1 MTGPHA
7 PMTEDAAL
15 ARLAAA
21 YGILPAYHDIDG
33 REHHTSD
40 ATRRALLAAMGVSA
54 DDDATVREALREW
67 DAERSRRILPAAVV
81 LRDGGGPL
89 EVRVLLPERFAHA
102 MIGWRITRED
112 GQVVEGDVPAGLSA
126 PDRTEHEH
134 GVHQRWILPLP
145 ALPHGYHHLALSADS
160 APIAETRL
168 IVAPASCYWPPAI
181 EQGRRLWGP
190 AVQLYSVRSRRNW
203 GIGDFTD
210 LAALVDQWGSRGAAV
225 VGFNPLH
232 ALFVDNPAHAS
243 PYSPSSRLF
252 LNALYLDPEAVPD
265 FFEAE
270 EARGLV
276 ASNAFQ
282 QRLAALRSV
291 DLVDYPGVARAKR
304 EVLELLYASFRARH
318 LAPGTERAAAFR
330 AFQREE
336 GHLLRLHALHEA
348 LEEHFHREH
357 PSVSGWQEWPEPFRH
372 PQHPSVARFEREH
385 SERVEFFEYL
395 QWNVALQL
403 AAAGQRA
410 LDQQMEVGL
419 YADLAVSVDPGG
431 AEVWSERDSFALAAS
446 VGCPPD
452 PFGPAG
458 QDWGLPPF
466 IPHRLQ
472 EAGYEPFIRLLRENM
487 AQPGALRLDHVM
499 GLRRLF
505 CIPRGRKAAEG
516 AYVSYPFE
524 DLLGILALE
533 SHRNRCLL
541 VGEDLGTVPDE
552 VRAAMARE
560 RILFYRVLLFERE
573 HNGEFKVPASYE
585 PQALVSATTH
595 DLPTL
600 AGSWTARDLVLREQL
615 GVFASPEQRDVA
627 FRSRG
632 EDRHHLIAALERE
645 GLSVGPVDIAPG
657 SPTPPGLPH
666 AVHAFL
672 AHTPCKVMVVQLE
685 DVVGVETPVNIPGTT
700 SEYPNWRRK
709 LHVDLEDLPG
719 SEPFESLTAS
729 LREIR
734 GQRSSNQQT

>member
-40 ATRRALLAAMGVSA
+40 ATRRALLAAIGVSA

-232 ALFVDNPAHAS
+232 ALFVGNPAHAS

-265 FFEAE
+265 FFEGRGSARARRKQRLPAAARCTAQRRSRGLSGRCAGK
-270 EARGLV
+270 ARG
-276 ASNAFQ
+276 
-282 QRLAALRSV
+282 
-291 DLVDYPGVARAKR
+291 ARAAVR
-304 EVLELLYASFRARH
+304 ELPGTSPRARH
-318 LAPGTERAAAFR
+318 RTSGCVPRVPAGGGPACCGSTRCTKRWRSTFVAST
-330 AFQREE
+330 
-336 GHLLRLHALHEA
+336 LR
-348 LEEHFHREH
+348 
-357 PSVSGWQEWPEPFRH
+357 S
-372 PQHPSVARFEREH
+372 
-385 SERVEFFEYL
+385 
-395 QWNVALQL
+395 
-403 AAAGQRA
+403 AAGKSGRSPSA
-410 LDQQMEVGL
+410 
-419 YADLAVSVDPGG
+419 
-431 AEVWSERDSFALAAS
+431 
-446 VGCPPD
+446 
-452 PFGPAG
+452 
-458 QDWGLPPF
+458 
-466 IPHRLQ
+466 IPS
-472 EAGYEPFIRLLRENM
+472 IR
-487 AQPGALRLDHVM
+487 
-499 GLRRLF
+499 
-505 CIPRGRKAAEG
+505 
-516 AYVSYPFE
+516 
-524 DLLGILALE
+524 
-533 SHRNRCLL
+533 
-541 VGEDLGTVPDE
+541 
-552 VRAAMARE
+552 
-560 RILFYRVLLFERE
+560 
-573 HNGEFKVPASYE
+573 
-585 PQALVSATTH
+585 
-595 DLPTL
+595 
-600 AGSWTARDLVLREQL
+600 
-615 GVFASPEQRDVA
+615 
-627 FRSRG
+627 RSRASSASIPSASSSSSICSG
-632 EDRHHLIAALERE
+632 TWPSSSQRRANER
-645 GLSVGPVDIAPG
+645 
-657 SPTPPGLPH
+657 
-666 AVHAFL
+666 
-672 AHTPCKVMVVQLE
+672 
-685 DVVGVETPVNIPGTT
+685 
-700 SEYPNWRRK
+700 
-709 LHVDLEDLPG
+709 
-719 SEPFESLTAS
+719 
-729 LREIR
+729 
-734 GQRSSNQQT
+734 